1 VISYFSQ
8 VLQTYFSERGFL
20 GLVEHSFE
28 IRCQELLTMLEKFE
42 EDAPFTVQRLAE
54 VLTNP
59 SQYQSTHKL
68 MNCLEKLLS
77 VTLTVPARP

>member
-1 VISYFSQ
+1 
-8 VLQTYFSERGFL
+8 
-20 GLVEHSFE
+20 VEHTFE
-28 IRCQELLTMLEKFE
+28 LRCEELLNLLQMFE
-42 EDAPFTVQRLAE
+42 NDAPFTVQRLAE

-77 VTLTVPARP
+77 VTSTIPVRS